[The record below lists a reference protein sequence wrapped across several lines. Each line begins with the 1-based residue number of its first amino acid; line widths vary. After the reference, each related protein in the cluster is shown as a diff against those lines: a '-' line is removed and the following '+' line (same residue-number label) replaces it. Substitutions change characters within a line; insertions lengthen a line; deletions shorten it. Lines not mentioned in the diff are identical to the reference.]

1 MNKDDAIKL
10 LHYRISNGTAAATST
25 SAMKTN
31 NPNEYHYSSDPL
43 FSTHKAFIVPKGSP
57 LQVVQTIVGFK
68 IHFLTTTNRDLVV
81 IFSRKSSDIQ

>member
-1 MNKDDAIKL
+1 MNKVDAIKL

-31 NPNEYHYSSDPL
+31 NPNNYHYSSDPL

-57 LQVVQTIVGFK
+57 LQVEQTIVGFR
-68 IHFLTTTNRDLVV
+68 ILYLTTTNRDLIVMY
-81 IFSRKSSDIQ
+81 SRKNSDIQ